1 MKRVSQIL
9 SYIFSPL
16 LVPTYGMILASFLS
30 VLSVLSARVLCTT
43 VAITFVITC
52 VIPACG
58 IMAMYKT
65 GFLTDPGVNV
75 RTERS
80 LPYALTILCYVG
92 CCFFLYRA
100 GAPSWLTMFYAGGGA
115 AALINAVVNLK
126 WKISAHAA
134 AMGGLVAML
143 FRIAAMHQSVVD
155 LNIWKSAVVVLAGA
169 VMTARVY
176 LQRHTLMQVL
186 AGCANGFLCVWLLTM
201 FYIHS

>member
-9 SYIFSPL
+9 SHIFSPL

-58 IMAMYKT
+58 IMTMYKT

-155 LNIWKSAVVVLAGA
+155 LNIWISAVVVLAGA

-176 LQRHTLMQVL
+176 LQRHTLMQVI

>member
-155 LNIWKSAVVVLAGA
+155 LNIWISAVVVLAGA

-201 FYIHS
+201 

>member
-134 AMGGLVAML
+134 AIGGLVAML

-155 LNIWKSAVVVLAGA
+155 LNIWISAVVVLAGA

-176 LQRHTLMQVL
+176 LQRHTLMQVI

>member
-143 FRIAAMHQSVVD
+143 FRIATMHQSVVD
-155 LNIWKSAVVVLAGA
+155 LNIWISAVVVLAGA

>member
-9 SYIFSPL
+9 SYLFSPL

-80 LPYALTILCYVG
+80 LPYALTVLCYVG

-115 AALINAVVNLK
+115 AVLINAVVNLK

-155 LNIWKSAVVVLAGA
+155 LNIWISAVVVLAGA

-176 LQRHTLMQVL
+176 LQRHTLMQVI

>member
-65 GFLTDPGVNV
+65 GFLTDPGLNV

-155 LNIWKSAVVVLAGA
+155 LNIWISAVVVLAGA

>member
-143 FRIAAMHQSVVD
+143 FRIATMHQSVVD
-155 LNIWKSAVVVLAGA
+155 LNIWISAVVVLAGA
-169 VMTARVY
+169 IMTARVY

>member
-9 SYIFSPL
+9 SYLFSPL

-115 AALINAVVNLK
+115 AVLINAVVNLK

-155 LNIWKSAVVVLAGA
+155 LNIWISAVVVLAGA

-176 LQRHTLMQVL
+176 LQRHTLMQVI

>member
-126 WKISAHAA
+126 WKISAHA
-134 AMGGLVAML
+134 V
-143 FRIAAMHQSVVD
+143 S
-155 LNIWKSAVVVLAGA
+155 
-169 VMTARVY
+169 
-176 LQRHTLMQVL
+176 
-186 AGCANGFLCVWLLTM
+186 
-201 FYIHS
+201 

>member
-155 LNIWKSAVVVLAGA
+155 LNIWISAVVVLAGA

>member
-155 LNIWKSAVVVLAGA
+155 LNIWISAVVVLAGA
-169 VMTARVY
+169 IMTARVY

>member
-65 GFLTDPGVNV
+65 GFLTDPSVNV

-115 AALINAVVNLK
+115 AVLINAVVNLK

-155 LNIWKSAVVVLAGA
+155 LNIWISAVVVLAGA

-176 LQRHTLMQVL
+176 LQRHTLMQVI

>member
-1 MKRVSQIL
+1 
-9 SYIFSPL
+9 
-16 LVPTYGMILASFLS
+16 
-30 VLSVLSARVLCTT
+30 
-43 VAITFVITC
+43 
-52 VIPACG
+52 
-58 IMAMYKT
+58 MAMYKT

-155 LNIWKSAVVVLAGA
+155 LNIWISAVVVLAGA

>member
-155 LNIWKSAVVVLAGA
+155 LNIWISAVVVLAGA
-169 VMTARVY
+169 IMTARVY
-176 LQRHTLMQVL
+176 LQRHTLMQVI

>member
-80 LPYALTILCYVG
+80 LPYALTGLCYVG

-115 AALINAVVNLK
+115 AVLINAVVNLK

-143 FRIAAMHQSVVD
+143 FRIATMHQSVVD
-155 LNIWKSAVVVLAGA
+155 LNIWISAVVVLAGA

>member
-143 FRIAAMHQSVVD
+143 FRIATMHQSVVD
-155 LNIWKSAVVVLAGA
+155 LNIWISAVVVLAGA
-169 VMTARVY
+169 IMTARVY
-176 LQRHTLMQVL
+176 LQRHTLMQVI

>member
-115 AALINAVVNLK
+115 AVLINAVVNLK

-143 FRIAAMHQSVVD
+143 FRIATMHQSVVD
-155 LNIWKSAVVVLAGA
+155 LNIWISAVVVLAGA

-176 LQRHTLMQVL
+176 LQRHTLMQVI

>member
-115 AALINAVVNLK
+115 AVLINAVVNLK

-155 LNIWKSAVVVLAGA
+155 LNIWISAVVVLAGA

>member
-155 LNIWKSAVVVLAGA
+155 LNIWISAVVVLAGA

-176 LQRHTLMQVL
+176 LQRLT
-186 AGCANGFLCVWLLTM
+186 GFPISAMRINLSVIIRGI
-201 FYIHS
+201 FS

>member
-43 VAITFVITC
+43 VAITLVITC

-155 LNIWKSAVVVLAGA
+155 LNIWISAVVVLAGA

-176 LQRHTLMQVL
+176 LQRHTLMQVI

>member
-115 AALINAVVNLK
+115 AVLINAVVNLK

-155 LNIWKSAVVVLAGA
+155 LNIWISAVVVLAGA

-176 LQRHTLMQVL
+176 LQRHTLMQVI

>member
-155 LNIWKSAVVVLAGA
+155 LNIWISAVVVLAGA

-176 LQRHTLMQVL
+176 LQRHTLMQVI

>member
-115 AALINAVVNLK
+115 AVLINAVVNLK

-155 LNIWKSAVVVLAGA
+155 LNIWISAVVVLAGA
-169 VMTARVY
+169 IMTARVY
-176 LQRHTLMQVL
+176 LQRHTLMQVI

>member
-115 AALINAVVNLK
+115 AVLINAVVNLK

-143 FRIAAMHQSVVD
+143 FRIATMHQSVVD
-155 LNIWKSAVVVLAGA
+155 LNIWISAVVVLAGA
-169 VMTARVY
+169 IMTARVY
-176 LQRHTLMQVL
+176 LQRHTLMQVI

>member
-1 MKRVSQIL
+1 MKRISQFL

-30 VLSVLSARVLCTT
+30 VLSVLPARVLCTT

-52 VIPACG
+52 IIPACG

-65 GFLTDPGVNV
+65 GFVSDPGLNT

-80 LPYALTILCYVG
+80 LPYALTVLCYIG

-115 AALINAVVNLK
+115 AALISAVVNLK

-155 LNIWKSAVVVLAGA
+155 LNIWISVIVALAGA

-176 LQRHTLMQVL
+176 LQRHTLMQVI

-201 FYIHS
+201 LSLHH

>member
-143 FRIAAMHQSVVD
+143 FRIATMHQSVVD
-155 LNIWKSAVVVLAGA
+155 LNIWISAVVVLAGA

-176 LQRHTLMQVL
+176 LQRHTLMQVI

>member
-65 GFLTDPGVNV
+65 GFLTDSGVNV

-115 AALINAVVNLK
+115 AVLINAVVNLK

-155 LNIWKSAVVVLAGA
+155 LNIWISAVVVLAGA

-176 LQRHTLMQVL
+176 LQRHTLMQVI

>member
-115 AALINAVVNLK
+115 AVLINAVVNLK

-143 FRIAAMHQSVVD
+143 FRIATMHQSVVD
-155 LNIWKSAVVVLAGA
+155 LNIWISAVVVLAGA